1 VTTRLTRLRTGL
13 RTRLKARLR
22 TRRRA
27 LGATTA
33 ILVLVIVAASAGA
46 RPGADPPAGIIWDT
60 ASHPDTATPAPPS
73 THPPGRSHVVPAP
86 EAPDLPDDLP
96 DDLPSA
102 VTGEFTGWA
111 IMDLASGAVTG
122 SGNADQLSTTASMIK
137 VWLVA
142 DYLRLAGALP
152 DDPELIDDL
161 RQIVRDSDNPLAHD
175 LFAELGGEESI
186 DRLVDVCDLTD
197 AEATPLLWSNTRL
210 SPRDT
215 ARMGACLADGRAAG
229 GPIRTRWLLDEM
241 RDVNPPGDFG
251 IREAFPPGTHHAIAV
266 KNGWVIRDAVDEWHV
281 SCLAVGDTWS
291 MGVLTRYPAALGVE
305 HGAEICRTL
314 ASTHLRTGEPQPH

>member
-13 RTRLKARLR
+13 RTRLLARLR

-46 RPGADPPAGIIWDT
+46 RPGADPPASVIWDT
-60 ASHPDTATPAPPS
+60 ASLLDTATPAPPS
-73 THPPGRSHVVPAP
+73 PAP
-86 EAPDLPDDLP
+86 AAGTPDGPDSADLPHELP
-96 DDLPSA
+96 PE
-102 VTGEFTGWA
+102 VTGEYTGWA
-111 IMDLASGAVTG
+111 IMDLATGTVTG

-142 DYLRLAGALP
+142 DYLRLAGTLP
-152 DDPELIDDL
+152 DDDPELLDDL

-186 DRLVDVCDLTD
+186 DRLVEVCDLTD

-229 GPIRTRWLLDEM
+229 GPTRTRWLLDEM
-241 RDVNPPGDFG
+241 RGVNPPGDFG
-251 IREAFPPGTHHAIAV
+251 IREAFPPDTHDAIAV

-281 SCLAVGDTWS
+281 NCLAVGDTWS
-291 MGVLTRYPAALGVE
+291 MGVLTRYPAELGVE
-305 HGAEICRTL
+305 HGAEICRSL